1 MAKLLTLFGLAFVLV
16 LGGAT
21 LVVAQSGTV
30 QEQEGEDTGEPAGA
44 CPSPGDLTGTPDVFA
59 EASPTA
65 DVPEAFD
72 ADATPQSSPGATG
85 GVATPPNLEC
95 PSPEAGS

>member
-1 MAKLLTLFGLAFVLV
+1 MSRLLTLVGLALVLV

-21 LVVAQSGTV
+21 LVVAQTTGQPAEDSGM
-30 QEQEGEDTGEPAGA
+30 QAGA
-44 CPSPGDLTGTPDVFA
+44 CPSPGAGLASTPDGSP

-72 ADATPQSSPGATG
+72 ADATPVSSPGATG
-85 GVATPPNLEC
+85 GIATPPDLEC

>member
-1 MAKLLTLFGLAFVLV
+1 MARLLTLVGLALVLV

-21 LVVAQSGTV
+21 LVVAQGGVV
-30 QEQEGEDTGEPAGA
+30 QEAEDTGEPGAGGA
-44 CPSPGDLTGTPDVFA
+44 CPSPGALTGTPDEFPG
-59 EASPTA
+59 ASPTA

-85 GVATPPNLEC
+85 GIATPPNLDC
-95 PSPEAGS
+95 SSPEAGS

>member
-1 MAKLLTLFGLAFVLV
+1 MAKLLPLMGLALVLV
-16 LGGAT
+16 LGGAS

-30 QEQEGEDTGEPAGA
+30 QEQEGEDTGEAAGA
-44 CPSPGDLTGTPDVFA
+44 CPSPGALMGTPDEFA

-72 ADATPQSSPGATG
+72 ADASPVSSPGATG
-85 GVATPPNLEC
+85 GVATPPNIEC

>member
-1 MAKLLTLFGLAFVLV
+1 MAKLLALVGLALVLV

-44 CPSPGDLTGTPDVFA
+44 CPSPGALMGTPDGSP
-59 EASPTA
+59 EASPTP

-72 ADATPQSSPGATG
+72 ADATPVSSPGATG
-85 GVATPPNLEC
+85 GVATPPNIDC